1 MTDSDGERA
10 LDVWDGITRRS
21 RSRELECEPPVL
33 KTAAKVGAGLEIG
46 IVLAA
51 GRVRIGVTGQM
62 Q

>member
-1 MTDSDGERA
+1 VTEKA

-33 KTAAKVGAGLEIG
+33 KTTAKVVAAMTIG

-51 GRVRIGVTGQM
+51 GRVRIGATGQV